1 MCHYTHFST
10 EERELSRVLKAQGLS
25 IRAIARMLNRSPSSV
40 SREFRRNSYSNGT
53 HMRHITQ
60 TSFIKNV
67 GKTAA
72 ESQNSKPVLLVI
84 MCLKKW
90 LCGGLLNR

>member
-25 IRAIARMLNRSPSSV
+25 IRAIARILNRAPSSV

-53 HMRHITQ
+53 Y
-60 TSFIKNV
+60 
-67 GKTAA
+67 AA
-72 ESQNSKPVLLVI
+72 HHADKLYDRFTI
-84 MCLKKW
+84 
-90 LCGGLLNR
+90 